1 VAIWPSRRGVA
12 MLVYVA
18 FRRIMA
24 MSRLAWLAPIVV
36 LLAGCAQPGGTVAAG
51 PNTPGWTGR
60 TVVPGSGSTV
70 AGNAE
75 ATDLQQK
82 WGVGRER

>member
-1 VAIWPSRRGVA
+1 MFRITCLIPLVAVA
-12 MLVYVA
+12 L
-18 FRRIMA
+18 I
-24 MSRLAWLAPIVV
+24 
-36 LLAGCAQPGGTVAAG
+36 AGCAQNIDIANAG

-60 TVVPGSGSTV
+60 TVVPGSSSTI

-75 ATDLQQK
+75 ATEIQQK